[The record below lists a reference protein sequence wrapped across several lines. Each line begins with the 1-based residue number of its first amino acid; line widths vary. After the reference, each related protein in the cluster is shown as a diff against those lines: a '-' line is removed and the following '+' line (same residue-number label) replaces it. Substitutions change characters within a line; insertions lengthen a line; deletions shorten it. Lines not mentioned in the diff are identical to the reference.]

1 MMAYGSHVVGIYVTP
16 ISATELI
23 EKKGVSLVTGSL
35 SPILGHHTHERDLLF
50 KI

>member
-1 MMAYGSHVVGIYVTP
+1 MAYGSQVVGAYVTP

-23 EKKGVSLVTGSL
+23 EQKGVSLVAGSL
-35 SPILGHHTHERDLLF
+35 SPILGHHTHGRGLFF

>member
-1 MMAYGSHVVGIYVTP
+1 MAYGSQAVGTYVTP

-23 EKKGVSLVTGSL
+23 EKKNVSSVMGSL
-35 SPILGHHTHERDLLF
+35 SPILGHHTHERGLFF